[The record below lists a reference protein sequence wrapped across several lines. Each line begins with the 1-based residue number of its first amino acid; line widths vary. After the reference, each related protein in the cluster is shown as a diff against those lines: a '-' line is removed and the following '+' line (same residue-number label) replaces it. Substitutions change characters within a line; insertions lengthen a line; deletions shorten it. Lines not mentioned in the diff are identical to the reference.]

1 MEMKNHHE
9 PCNPKAKNTLYKIG
23 MFAAMNR
30 VTVKALRFYEEQN
43 LLLPAYINY
52 ENGYR
57 FYELS
62 QMQVLHKITALKQ
75 AGFTLEEIQKLNK
88 GCDENSILLK
98 KKSELLSKIA
108 DLTKQLSIVETFLTK
123 KADTLSSPVLIK
135 KIPKVTVAV
144 MKSKIDSYDDL
155 FEVMPKMGALMEKS
169 GCECR
174 VPEYCFTNYLSKDE
188 ITIETCETV
197 VEAKPPL
204 ENLYF
209 KEMPEVQAACIFH
222 KGSYGQLSQSYE
234 RLLNYIEEN
243 GYKICGDFRESYI
256 DGVWNKNDKNEW
268 LTEIQI
274 PVEKL

>member
-1 MEMKNHHE
+1 MEMKNKHQ
-9 PCNPKAKNTLYKIG
+9 PCTPQTKNTLYRIG

-62 QMQVLHKITALKQ
+62 QIQDLHKITALKQ
-75 AGFTLEEIQKLNK
+75 AGFTLEEIQKLNN
-88 GCDENSILLK
+88 GCDENAVLLK

-123 KADTLSSPVLIK
+123 KVDTISSPVLIK
-135 KIPKVTVAV
+135 KIPKVTVAA
-144 MKSKIDSYDDL
+144 MKSTIESYDDL
-155 FEVMPKMGALMEKS
+155 FELMPKMGALMEKA
-169 GCECR
+169 GCECSM
-174 VPEYCFTNYLSKDE
+174 PEYCFTNYITTTGE
-188 ITIETCETV
+188 IIIETCEAV
-197 VEAKPPL
+197 VEAKPQL
-204 ENLYF
+204 EDLYF
-209 KEMPEVQAACIFH
+209 KEFPEVQAACIFH
-222 KGSYGQLSQSYE
+222 KGSYNNLSQSYE

-243 GYKICGDFRESYI
+243 SYEICGDFRESYI
-256 DGVWNKNDKNEW
+256 DGVWNKSDESQW

-274 PVEKL
+274 PVS

>member
-1 MEMKNHHE
+1 MEMKNKHQ
-9 PCNPKAKNTLYKIG
+9 PCTPQTKNTLYRIG

-62 QMQVLHKITALKQ
+62 QIQDLHKITALKQ
-75 AGFTLEEIQKLNK
+75 AGFTLEEIQKLNN
-88 GCDENSILLK
+88 GCDENAVLLK

-123 KADTLSSPVLIK
+123 KADTISSPVLIK
-135 KIPKVTVAV
+135 KIPKVTVAA
-144 MKSKIDSYDDL
+144 MKSTIESYDDL
-155 FEVMPKMGALMEKS
+155 FELMPKMGALMEKA
-169 GCECR
+169 GCECSM
-174 VPEYCFTNYLSKDE
+174 PEYCFTNYITTTGE
-188 ITIETCETV
+188 IIIETCEAV
-197 VEAKPPL
+197 VEAKPQL
-204 ENLYF
+204 EDLYF
-209 KEMPEVQAACIFH
+209 KEFPEVQAACIFH
-222 KGSYGQLSQSYE
+222 KGSYNNLSQSYE

-243 GYKICGDFRESYI
+243 SYEIFGDFRESYI
-256 DGVWNKNDKNEW
+256 DGVWNKSDESQW

-274 PVEKL
+274 PVS

>member
-1 MEMKNHHE
+1 MEMKNKHQ
-9 PCNPKAKNTLYKIG
+9 PCTPQTKNTLYRIG

-62 QMQVLHKITALKQ
+62 QIQDLHKITALKQ
-75 AGFTLEEIQKLNK
+75 AGFTLEEIQKLNNS
-88 GCDENSILLK
+88 CDENAVLLK

-123 KADTLSSPVLIK
+123 KADTISSPVLIK
-135 KIPKVTVAV
+135 KIPKVTVAA
-144 MKSKIDSYDDL
+144 MKSTIESYDDL
-155 FEVMPKMGALMEKS
+155 FELMPKMGALMEKA
-169 GCECR
+169 GCECSM
-174 VPEYCFTNYLSKDE
+174 PEYCFTNYITTTGE
-188 ITIETCETV
+188 IIIETCEAV
-197 VEAKPPL
+197 VEAKPQL
-204 ENLYF
+204 EDLYF
-209 KEMPEVQAACIFH
+209 KEFPEVQAACIFH
-222 KGSYGQLSQSYE
+222 KGSYNNLSQSYE

-243 GYKICGDFRESYI
+243 SYEICGDFRESYI
-256 DGVWNKNDKNEW
+256 DGVWIKSDESQW

-274 PVEKL
+274 PVS

>member
-1 MEMKNHHE
+1 MEMKNKHQ
-9 PCNPKAKNTLYKIG
+9 PCTPQTKNTLYRIG

-62 QMQVLHKITALKQ
+62 QIQDLHKITALKQ
-75 AGFTLEEIQKLNK
+75 AGFTLEEIQKLNN
-88 GCDENSILLK
+88 GCDENAVLLK

-123 KADTLSSPVLIK
+123 KADTISSPVLIK
-135 KIPKVTVAV
+135 KIPKVTVAA
-144 MKSKIDSYDDL
+144 MKSTIESYDDL
-155 FEVMPKMGALMEKS
+155 FELMPKMGALMEKA
-169 GCECR
+169 GCECSM
-174 VPEYCFTNYLSKDE
+174 PEYCFTNYITTTGE
-188 ITIETCETV
+188 IIIDTCEAV
-197 VEAKPPL
+197 VEAKPQL
-204 ENLYF
+204 EDLYF
-209 KEMPEVQAACIFH
+209 KEFPEVQAACIFH
-222 KGSYGQLSQSYE
+222 KGSYNNLSQSYE

-243 GYKICGDFRESYI
+243 SYEICGDFRESYI
-256 DGVWNKNDKNEW
+256 DGVWNKSDESQW

-274 PVEKL
+274 PVS

>member
-1 MEMKNHHE
+1 
-9 PCNPKAKNTLYKIG
+9 

-62 QMQVLHKITALKQ
+62 QIQDLHKITALKQ
-75 AGFTLEEIQKLNK
+75 AGFTLEEIQKLNN
-88 GCDENSILLK
+88 GCDENAVLLK

-123 KADTLSSPVLIK
+123 KADTISSPVLIK
-135 KIPKVTVAV
+135 KIPKVTVAA
-144 MKSKIDSYDDL
+144 MKSTIESYDDL
-155 FEVMPKMGALMEKS
+155 FELMPKMGALMEKA
-169 GCECR
+169 GCECSM
-174 VPEYCFTNYLSKDE
+174 PEYCFTNYITTTGE
-188 ITIETCETV
+188 IIIETCEAV
-197 VEAKPPL
+197 VEAKPQL
-204 ENLYF
+204 EDLYF
-209 KEMPEVQAACIFH
+209 KEFPEVQAACIFH
-222 KGSYGQLSQSYE
+222 KGSYNNLSQSYE

-243 GYKICGDFRESYI
+243 SYEICGDFRESYI
-256 DGVWNKNDKNEW
+256 DGVWNKSDESQW

-274 PVEKL
+274 PVS

>member
-1 MEMKNHHE
+1 MEMKNKHQ
-9 PCNPKAKNTLYKIG
+9 PCTPQTKNTLYRIG

-62 QMQVLHKITALKQ
+62 QIQDLHKITALKQ
-75 AGFTLEEIQKLNK
+75 AGFTLEEIQKLNN
-88 GCDENSILLK
+88 GCDENAVLLK

-123 KADTLSSPVLIK
+123 KADTISSPVLIK
-135 KIPKVTVAV
+135 KIPKVTVAA
-144 MKSKIDSYDDL
+144 MKSTIESYDDL
-155 FEVMPKMGALMEKS
+155 FELMPKMGALMEKA
-169 GCECR
+169 GCECSM
-174 VPEYCFTNYLSKDE
+174 PEYCFTNYITTTGE
-188 ITIETCETV
+188 IIIETCEAV
-197 VEAKPPL
+197 VEAKPQV
-204 ENLYF
+204 EDLYF
-209 KEMPEVQAACIFH
+209 KEFPEVQAACIFH
-222 KGSYGQLSQSYE
+222 KGSYNNLSQSYE

-243 GYKICGDFRESYI
+243 SYEICGDFRESYI
-256 DGVWNKNDKNEW
+256 DGVWNKSDESQW

-274 PVEKL
+274 PVS

>member
-1 MEMKNHHE
+1 MEMKNKHQ
-9 PCNPKAKNTLYKIG
+9 PCTPQTKNTLYRIG

-62 QMQVLHKITALKQ
+62 QIQDLHKITALKQ
-75 AGFTLEEIQKLNK
+75 AGFTLEEIQKLNNS
-88 GCDENSILLK
+88 CDENAVLLK

-123 KADTLSSPVLIK
+123 EADTISSPVLIK
-135 KIPKVTVAV
+135 KIPKVTVAA
-144 MKSKIDSYDDL
+144 MKSTIESYDDL
-155 FEVMPKMGALMEKS
+155 FELMPKMGALMEKA
-169 GCECR
+169 GCECSM
-174 VPEYCFTNYLSKDE
+174 PEYCFTNYITTTGE
-188 ITIETCETV
+188 IIIETCEAV
-197 VEAKPPL
+197 VEAKPQL
-204 ENLYF
+204 EDLYF
-209 KEMPEVQAACIFH
+209 KEFPEVQAACIFH
-222 KGSYGQLSQSYE
+222 KGSYNNLSQSYE

-243 GYKICGDFRESYI
+243 SYEICGDFRESYI
-256 DGVWNKNDKNEW
+256 DGVWNKSDESQW

-274 PVEKL
+274 PVS